1 MDIVNLVTFVILLT
15 ASATMMVGAQSQWA
29 YDAHATFYGD
39 MSGGETMQGA
49 CGYGDLNQQG
59 YGLKTAALSTALF
72 SDGAACGACYEIECV
87 DSPEWCAPGRSVSIT
102 ATNFC
107 PPNPALPND
116 NGGWCN
122 PPRKHFDLSMPMF
135 VEITKDYHAGI
146 VPVRY
151 RRVPCFKIGGIRFE
165 LGGNPNFLMVLVF
178 NVGGAGDVSSLEVK
192 GSRTGWMGMVRNW
205 GQKWDLPG
213 QPQLVGQALSF
224 RVTLSDRRSVVSDD
238 VAPAQWQFGQT
249 VEGKQF

>member
-1 MDIVNLVTFVILLT
+1 MKVMRLCISLMAMSMLSSVI
-15 ASATMMVGAQSQWA
+15 AKKHWS

-39 MSGGETMQGA
+39 MSGAETMKGA
-49 CGYGDLNQQG
+49 CGYGDLFKDG
-59 YGLKTAALSTALF
+59 YGLNTAALSTALF
-72 SDGAACGACYEIECV
+72 EDGAACGACYEIECV
-87 DSPEWCAPGRSVSIT
+87 NSPKWCAPRRRISIT

-116 NGGWCN
+116 AGGWCN

-151 RRVPCFKIGGIRFE
+151 RRVPCFKRGGIRFE
-165 LGGNPNFLMVLVF
+165 LKGNPHFLLVLVY
-178 NVGGAGDVSSLEVK
+178 NVAGAGDVRAVRVK
-192 GSRTGWMGMVRNW
+192 GERTEWMWMQRNW
-205 GQKWDLPG
+205 GQNWHLHG

-224 RVTLSDRRSVVSDD
+224 RVTVSKHKSVSSDN

>member
-1 MDIVNLVTFVILLT
+1 
-15 ASATMMVGAQSQWA
+15 MMVGAQSQWA

-39 MSGGETMQGA
+39 MSGGETMKGA

-87 DSPEWCAPGRSVSIT
+87 DSPKWCAPGRRVSIT